1 MSLDFSST
9 SKACVALNFNIIGE
23 ELTRYS
29 REDEWG
35 WNFGKFE
42 NFAYICSEPETVE
55 R

>member
-23 ELTRYS
+23 ELTR
-29 REDEWG
+29 EVEWG